1 MPNELLKRID
11 SEAERLGK
19 TRSEYLQEAARE
31 QLGWPEADAFEAAL
45 AKGRAALEGIGSF
58 DVVAEIRALREE
70 R

>member
-19 TRSEYLQEAARE
+19 TRSEYLQEAGWQ
-31 QLGWPEADAFEAAL
+31 QLGWPAPEVIEAAL